1 MPEEI
6 EVPTEHLHEQ
16 MEEAAHEGHE
26 GHGGHAGPG
35 ERKGGSNFNM
45 QVALTSA
52 VIAVFAAICAL
63 MAGHH
68 ANEALLEQLEASDQ
82 WNYYQ
87 AKGIKETVLKS
98 KVDLLATLGK
108 RAVDKDSEK
117 LAEYDK
123 DKKDIQE
130 KADEK
135 EKSSAAHMAHH
146 VIFAKAV
153 TFFQIAIAL
162 SAMAVLT
169 RKHFLWF
176 GSLGLGLLGSYYMAI
191 GFF

>member
-16 MEEAAHEGHE
+16 MEEAAHEGHGE
-26 GHGGHAGPG
+26 HGAN
-35 ERKGGSNFNM
+35 KGSSNFNM

-82 WNYYQ
+82 WSFYQ

-98 KVDLLATLGK
+98 KVDLLGALNK
-108 RAVDKDSEK
+108 RADDKDTEK

-123 DKKDIQE
+123 DKKDIQDKAEE
-130 KADEK
+130 KQ
-135 EKSSAAHMAHH
+135 KSSADHMAHH

-176 GSLGLGLLGSYYMAI
+176 GSMGLGLLGSYFMAI
-191 GFF
+191 GFL

>member
-16 MEEAAHEGHE
+16 MEEAAHEGHA
-26 GHGGHAGPG
+26 GHAEHSAG
-35 ERKGGSNFNM
+35 KGSSNFNM

-68 ANEALLEQLEASDQ
+68 ANEALLEQLQASDQ
-82 WNYYQ
+82 WSFYQ

-98 KVDLLATLGK
+98 KVDLLAALNKKADARDT
-108 RAVDKDSEK
+108 EK

-123 DKKDIQE
+123 DKKEIQDKAEE
-130 KADEK
+130 KQ
-135 EKSSAAHMAHH
+135 KSSEDHMAHH
-146 VIFAKAV
+146 VTFAKAV

-176 GSLGLGLLGSYYMAI
+176 GSLALGLLGTYFMAA

>member
-16 MEEAAHEGHE
+16 MEEAAHEG
-26 GHGGHAGPG
+26 GG
-35 ERKGGSNFNM
+35 NFNM
-45 QVALTSA
+45 KVALTSA

-82 WNYYQ
+82 WSFYQ

-98 KVDLLATLGK
+98 KVDLLAALNKKGDGK
-108 RAVDKDSEK
+108 DAEK
-117 LAEYDK
+117 LAQYDT
-123 DKKDIQE
+123 DKKEIQE
-130 KADEK
+130 KAEEK
-135 EKSSAAHMAHH
+135 QKGSAEHMRHH
-146 VIFAKAV
+146 VVFAKAV

-176 GSLGLGLLGSYYMAI
+176 GSLALGLAGSWYMI
-191 GFF
+191 SGFL